1 MSAFVAEMAAPGGA
15 TPPNY
20 AFEKLTRRHGV
31 KISPEQFCP
40 LERCVLAV
48 GEIAGCENI
57 KSASRMN
64 GAIVIFLKTTE
75 LVQKLVENGV
85 VLNDTFTPVLP
96 LSAPSRKITISNVPP
111 FVRNEI
117 LEREL
122 ARYGQVMSGIKRIPL
137 GCKAPQLKHIV
148 SFRRQVYMILNNI
161 NDDLNISLKFKIDN
175 HDYVFFV
182 TSESMKCFRCG
193 SEGHIVRNCPE
204 QEEEEEEERGA
215 AGEGGETGSGPRPRP
230 RARTRP
236 QPQPRRGIA
245 QADTEVAGGSG
256 SNRLGRAAS
265 VADGETELIRGKDV
279 QGQQIDGSIEAEG
292 GEEAGSSTEGVA
304 ARAEAEETDGFD
316 GNWRN
321 QGGDRTDGD

>member
-1 MSAFVAEMAAPGGA
+1 
-15 TPPNY
+15 
-20 AFEKLTRRHGV
+20 
-31 KISPEQFCP
+31 
-40 LERCVLAV
+40 
-48 GEIAGCENI
+48 
-57 KSASRMN
+57 
-64 GAIVIFLKTTE
+64 
-75 LVQKLVENGV
+75 
-85 VLNDTFTPVLP
+85 
-96 LSAPSRKITISNVPP
+96 
-111 FVRNEI
+111 
-117 LEREL
+117 
-122 ARYGQVMSGIKRIPL
+122 
-137 GCKAPQLKHIV
+137 
-148 SFRRQVYMILNNI
+148 
-161 NDDLNISLKFKIDN
+161 
-175 HDYVFFV
+175 
-182 TSESMKCFRCG
+182 MKCFRCG

-265 VADGETELIRGKDV
+265 VADGETELIRGKDA

-304 ARAEAEETDGFD
+304 ARAAAEETDGFD
-316 GNWRN
+316 ENWRN